1 MEYDEE
7 KKQRVA
13 TMVRLNRE
21 RELAAQTEGT
31 ATVPVAPVG
40 STASGAAL
48 ICSDFPPTG
57 FPSEQLTPPD
67 NALSTT
73 PANP

>member
-13 TMVRLNRE
+13 TMVRLARE

-40 STASGAAL
+40 V
-48 ICSDFPPTG
+48 PPTG
-57 FPSEQLTPPD
+57 LPTEQITALCTPF
-67 NALSTT
+67 STT

>member
-40 STASGAAL
+40 VS
-48 ICSDFPPTG
+48 PTG

>member
-31 ATVPVAPVG
+31 AIVP
-40 STASGAAL
+40 
-48 ICSDFPPTG
+48 I
-57 FPSEQLTPPD
+57 
-67 NALSTT
+67 T